1 MNCLK
6 PTALVFAVLGL
17 AACSSGKQSVP
28 ELDYQSSNRK
38 VVNLEVPPD
47 LTNPN
52 QGSLYQLPAG
62 SGAVRASD
70 INRMPSAAQHASAQ
84 VLADVKG
91 ISLERDGNQRWLSVA
106 DKQPAE
112 IWPLLRAFW
121 QESGF
126 TVDREEPAI
135 GQMETEWAEN
145 RAKLPNDG
153 IRSLFEKVGLG
164 GIYSTGERDKFIIR
178 LEARKNGGTDIFFAH
193 KGMKE
198 VYTDKKEERT
208 VWQPRPN
215 DANLEAAFLSRFMQY
230 LGADQAQIEKGT
242 AATAAPDSKTAA
254 LAKIEGSSLLLE
266 GSHERN
272 RRRTALALD
281 RIGLT
286 VVGQNQAADAF
297 LIQAAPSE
305 SEAVT
310 NSKPGLLD
318 RMFGSR
324 KKAGNKVKPIE
335 LIVHTSPV
343 ATGTRINILNRDG
356 SPYKGRELSDWIG
369 KLYKELR

>member
-6 PTALVFAVLGL
+6 PAALAIAVLGL
-17 AACSSGKQSVP
+17 AACSSGKPSVP

-70 INRMPSAAQHASAQ
+70 INRMPSAQADASAA

-91 ISLERDGNQRWLSVA
+91 ISLERDGNQRWLSVSG
-106 DKQPAE
+106 KQPAE
-112 IWPLLRAFW
+112 IWPLLKAFW

-126 TVDREEPAI
+126 TIDREEPAI

-153 IRSLFEKVGLG
+153 IRGLFEKVGLG
-164 GIYSTGERDKFIIR
+164 GIYSTSERDKFIIR
-178 LEARKNGGTDIFFAH
+178 LEAGKNGSTDIFFAH

-198 VYTDKKEERT
+198 VYADKKKERT

-215 DANLEAAFLSRFMQY
+215 DANLEAAFLGRFMQY
-230 LGADQAQIEKGT
+230 LGADQAQVEKNV
-242 AATAAPDSKTAA
+242 AAAVAENSKAAA
-254 LAKIEGSSLLLE
+254 LAKIEGSSLLLS

-286 VVGQNQAADAF
+286 VVGQNPAADAF
-297 LIQAAPSE
+297 LVQAAPAE
-305 SEAVT
+305 GEAVS
-310 NSKPGLLD
+310 NSKPGLIG
-318 RMFGSR
+318 RMFGSK
-324 KKAGNKVKPIE
+324 KKAENKVKPVE
-335 LIVHTSPV
+335 LIVHTAAT
-343 ATGTRINILNRDG
+343 ATGTRIHILNRDG
-356 SPYKGRELSDWIG
+356 SPYQGKELSGWIS
-369 KLYKELR
+369 KLHSELR